1 VRVCWPGLFERH
13 SVPLKGSIHARLRF
27 SSLSC
32 VVLRVALIVSARS
45 AMSPIFEHS
54 QTTRTSNG
62 KEESMTTVTIFE
74 SGNMGSAIDSVLTAS
89 GASVDHI
96 GSADPPGS
104 VNGDIVILAV
114 YYPALKDIIGKY
126 ADRLAGKIVVDI
138 TNPMNLETF
147 DSLIVPADSSSAAEL
162 ATALPSSRVLKAFN
176 TNFAGTLNAKKVGPM
191 TTTVLVAGDD
201 AGAKT
206 SLIDAVQPGGV
217 EAIDVGGLN
226 RARELEAMG
235 FLQIKLA
242 IGEQIG
248 PASGFAVVR

>member
-1 VRVCWPGLFERH
+1 LAARIRPVRC
-13 SVPLKGSIHARLRF
+13 
-27 SSLSC
+27 
-32 VVLRVALIVSARS
+32 
-45 AMSPIFEHS
+45 
-54 QTTRTSNG
+54 
-62 KEESMTTVTIFE
+62 
-74 SGNMGSAIDSVLTAS
+74 
-89 GASVDHI
+89 
-96 GSADPPGS
+96 
-104 VNGDIVILAV
+104 GDIVILAV